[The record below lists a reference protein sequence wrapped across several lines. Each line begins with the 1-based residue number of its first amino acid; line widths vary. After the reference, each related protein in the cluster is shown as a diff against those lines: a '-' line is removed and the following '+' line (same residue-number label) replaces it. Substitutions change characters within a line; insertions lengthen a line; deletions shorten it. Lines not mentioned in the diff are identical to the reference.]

1 MVKQQLTTNYN
12 MDTNQKELMKLV
24 LDSGVNIVNCGVCG
38 DVLLHKLKQE
48 EITCPHCSFTSE
60 PCDFPD
66 FIY

>member
-1 MVKQQLTTNYN
+1 MENN
-12 MDTNQKELMKLV
+12 NQKELMMLV

-60 PCDFPD
+60 PCNFPD